1 MSKTTL
7 QIPIDS
13 TLRDKAALVATDLGF
28 SSLQEAVRVYLKQLS
43 DRRIGISLVH
53 EPEAEYLTPE
63 QVVKLDK
70 TAAQVDR
77 DIEKGDYFVATT
89 HEEMIKHLRSL

>member
-7 QIPIDS
+7 QIPIDT

-53 EPEAEYLTPE
+53 EPEAEYLTPK
-63 QVVKLDK
+63 QVAKLDK
-70 TAAQVDR
+70 TAAQVDK
-77 DIEKGDYFVATT
+77 DIENGDYFVSTT
-89 HEEMIKHLRSL
+89 HEEMMDYLTK